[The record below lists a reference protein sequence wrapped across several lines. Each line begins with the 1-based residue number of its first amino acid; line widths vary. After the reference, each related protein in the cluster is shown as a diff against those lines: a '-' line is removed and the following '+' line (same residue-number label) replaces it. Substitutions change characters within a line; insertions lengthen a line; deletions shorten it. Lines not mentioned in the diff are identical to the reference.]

1 MKDVSSRLI
10 GENLDILGSTLFF
23 LFLFSCKQAF
33 LRCIVSSRLVQ
44 GGGNADDEVV
54 ANLVGIGCVAKNRLN
69 PVDFHG
75 LSELKPDWPFTTR
88 IQLWLDRLA
97 ACITSTITT
106 QRPDLV
112 GLASVRAGQWISSQ
126 VYVQLAVLNGLT
138 AEVRD
143 SPDGFDEDV
152 DSDEEEYSPSL
163 PSPVKARTRVQSWVA
178 DRLDC
183 DSGQAWLS
191 KVLLK
196 TVKPMVQT
204 LALSY
209 TYSAK
214 KNSIGAEKLDRDEE
228 PSERPK
234 AKAKLNE
241 ARKDSSPK
249 KRAKTASGSLK
260 RKQWTMEETRVLCDG
275 FIQYSTKWV
284 EIARLPGLEMR
295 TNMHC
300 KDRMRVLM
308 HRLGIADAR
317 KAAEEWLRQSEE

>member
-1 MKDVSSRLI
+1 M
-10 GENLDILGSTLFF
+10 FF

-138 AEVRD
+138 TEVRD
-143 SPDGFDEDV
+143 CPDGFDEDV

-163 PSPVKARTRVQSWVA
+163 PSPAKARSRVQTWIA

-183 DSGQAWLS
+183 NSGEAWLS
-191 KVLLK
+191 KVLTK

-204 LALSY
+204 LTLSY

-214 KNSIGAEKLDRDEE
+214 KNSIGAEKRDRDEE
-228 PSERPK
+228 RSESPK
-234 AKAKLNE
+234 AIEKASNK
-241 ARKDSSPK
+241 APK
-249 KRAKTASGSLK
+249 KRAKTDSGSLK
-260 RKQWTMEETRVLCDG
+260 RKQWTTEETRVLCDG

-284 EIARLPGLEMR
+284 EIARLPGLELR

-308 HRLGIADAR
+308 HQLGVSDAR
-317 KAAEEWLRQSEE
+317 EAAEEWLRQSEE

>member
-1 MKDVSSRLI
+1 M
-10 GENLDILGSTLFF
+10 
-23 LFLFSCKQAF
+23 
-33 LRCIVSSRLVQ
+33 
-44 GGGNADDEVV
+44 
-54 ANLVGIGCVAKNRLN
+54 
-69 PVDFHG
+69 
-75 LSELKPDWPFTTR
+75 
-88 IQLWLDRLA
+88 
-97 ACITSTITT
+97 
-106 QRPDLV
+106 
-112 GLASVRAGQWISSQ
+112 
-126 VYVQLAVLNGLT
+126 QLAVLHGLT
-138 AEVRD
+138 AEVQD

-152 DSDEEEYSPSL
+152 GSDEEEYSPSL
-163 PSPVKARTRVQSWVA
+163 PSPVKARSRVQQWIV
-178 DRLDC
+178 DRFYEEPK
-183 DSGQAWLS
+183 WLN
-191 KVLLK
+191 VFMAK

-214 KNSIGAEKLDRDEE
+214 KKSIGGEKRDRDEE
-228 PSERPK
+228 PSEPPK
-234 AKAKLNE
+234 AIEKASNE
-241 ARKDSSPK
+241 APT